1 MREIKFKAKRTD
13 GKGWVYGCLIDS
25 GKGKHKSYFILPNEA
40 MSYDEFEEVIT
51 ETVCQF
57 TGLKDKN
64 GVDVYDGD
72 NLGNSFGGDI
82 KTIEFNLGVFGYYP
96 KDKRNFFSMINQNM
110 DIYNVISNIHD
121 NV

>member
-13 GKGWVYGCLIDS
+13 GKGWVYGHGMYLIPKTNLASIIHIQGTNLTHFTD
-25 GKGKHKSYFILPNEA
+25 
-40 MSYDEFEEVIT
+40 VIP

-64 GVDVYDGD
+64 GVDVYEGD